1 MTPQEQQLVN
11 ELFARLAQLESA
23 PRDPDAERLIAEGV
37 KKAPNAVYVL
47 VQTALV
53 QDEALKRADARIGEL
68 QAQLV
73 GAAQPRQQQ
82 GGFLDNMRDAL
93 FGRNEP
99 HGSVPTVR
107 PQTAQPGTA
116 GAPDAEPQPGY
127 APPRPA
133 PAMPAQPSYPAGP
146 TFGSGGS
153 FLGTAASAA
162 AGAIG
167 GGLLLDGIRSMFG
180 HRAGIA
186 GNDPF
191 AFGAHRE
198 GSALAPNHSGD
209 NNLARQAG
217 IDDINQ
223 NYDDQDQQ
231 HDQQDQN
238 DIDVAGQSDD
248 GSLSDSFDTGDAD
261 DDEDFAD
268 DDGGMGDDDSYDV

>member
-1 MTPQEQQLVN
+1 MTPHEQQLVS

-37 KKAPNAVYVL
+37 KKAPNAIYAL

-53 QDEALKRADARIGEL
+53 QDEALKRANARIEEL
-68 QAQLV
+68 QAQLG
-73 GAAQPRQQQ
+73 GAAQPQRQQ

-107 PQTAQPGTA
+107 PQTAQSGTA
-116 GAPDAEPQPGY
+116 GAPGQPGY

-133 PAMPAQPSYPAGP
+133 PAMAAQPSYPAGQ

-180 HRAGIA
+180 HRAGFA
-186 GNDPF
+186 GDDPF
-191 AFGAHRE
+191 AFGGRRE
-198 GSALAPNHSGD
+198 DSVLAQSHSGD

-231 HDQQDQN
+231 DRYDQQDQN
-238 DIDVAGQSDD
+238 DLDVASQSDD
-248 GSLSDSFDTGDAD
+248 ASLSDAFDTADAD
-261 DDEDFAD
+261 DDGDFAD
-268 DDGGMGDDDSYDV
+268 DDGGMGGDDTYDV

>member
-37 KKAPNAVYVL
+37 RRAPNAAYAL

-53 QDEALKRADARIGEL
+53 QDEALKRANARIQDL
-68 QAQLV
+68 QEQLG
-73 GAAQPRQQQ
+73 GAAQPQRQQ

-93 FGRNEP
+93 FGRDEP

-107 PQTAQPGTA
+107 PQAAQPGTA
-116 GAPDAEPQPGY
+116 EAPGGEPGY

-133 PAMPAQPSYPAGP
+133 PAMTAQSYPAGP
-146 TFGSGGS
+146 PFGSGGS

-162 AGAIG
+162 AGVIG

-180 HRAGIA
+180 HRAGFA
-186 GNDPF
+186 GGDPF
-191 AFGAHRE
+191 AFGDRQDS
-198 GSALAPNHSGD
+198 GLAQSHVGD
-209 NNLARQAG
+209 NDLARRAG

-223 NYDDQDQQ
+223 NYDDQDQ
-231 HDQQDQN
+231 HDQQDEN
-238 DIDVAGQSDD
+238 DIDTSQSDD
-248 GSLSDSFDTGDAD
+248 ASLSDAD
-261 DDEDFAD
+261 DDENFVD
-268 DDGGMGDDDSYDV
+268 DDNDASSDDSYDV